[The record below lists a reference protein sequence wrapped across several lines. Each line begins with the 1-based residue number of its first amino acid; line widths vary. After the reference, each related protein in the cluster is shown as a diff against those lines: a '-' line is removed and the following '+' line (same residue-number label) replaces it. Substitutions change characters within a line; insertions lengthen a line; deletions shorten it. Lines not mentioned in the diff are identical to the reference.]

1 MNILL
6 VHNEY
11 AKRSGEEVAFENTV
25 AALAR
30 AGHRVRTFVKYSSSV
45 YKKPWGNIIAAGSG
59 IWSPSAAFEFSR
71 ICRDF
76 RPQVVHLQNIFP
88 LISPAIIQI
97 AELYGAAI
105 VHCLH
110 NYRMHCPTGLMLRGG
125 RPCEACASDGV
136 LSCVTNRCEGGI
148 FKSLAYALRT
158 YGARREL
165 DRYVRRF
172 IVLSTF
178 HREKLIAWGVASTKI
193 DVIPNYYIAP
203 DVRPKKSDP
212 GASYVAYLGRLRI
225 EKGVHTLLEVAR
237 SRPEIPFRL
246 AGHAEQL
253 MVPQTIPHNVS
264 LLGEISG
271 QQIWEFLH
279 GARLVVVPSIC
290 YEAQSFSALEA
301 MMMAKPVVAS
311 RIGGLLDV
319 VLDGETGRLFA
330 PGNAAELSKII
341 SELWGSPG
349 ECQRLGEN
357 GSLRVRTTYREDSF
371 TRRLEESYC
380 RAIKE
385 AYDSKI

>member
-45 YKKPWGNIIAAGSG
+45 YTKPLGGIIAAGSG
-59 IWSPSAAFEFSR
+59 IWSPSAAFEFSQ

-76 RPQVVHLQNIFP
+76 RPHVVHLQNIFP
-88 LISPAIIQI
+88 LISPAIIQV
-97 AELYGAAI
+97 AEHYGAAI

-125 RPCEACASDGV
+125 RPCEVCVRGGV
-136 LSCVTNRCEGGI
+136 LSCVKNRCEGSI
-148 FKSLAYALRT
+148 LKSVAYALRT
-158 YGARREL
+158 YCARREL

-178 HREKLIAWGVASTKI
+178 HREKLIGWGVNSAKI
-193 DVIPNYYIAP
+193 DVIPNYYAVP
-203 DVRPKKSDP
+203 CAHPVDSDSA
-212 GASYVAYLGRLRI
+212 ASYVAYLGRLRI
-225 EKGVHTLLEVAR
+225 EKGVHTLLKVAQML
-237 SRPEIPFRL
+237 PEISFRL

-253 MVPQTIPHNVS
+253 ILPDPIPHNVT
-264 LLGEISG
+264 LVGEISG
-271 QQIWEFLH
+271 QQIWDFLNR
-279 GARLVVVPSIC
+279 ARLVVVPSIC
-290 YEAQSFSALEA
+290 YEAQSFAALEA

-319 VLDGETGRLFA
+319 VLDGETGRLFS
-330 PGNAAELSKII
+330 PGSANELSEAILD
-341 SELWGSPG
+341 LWSSPA

-357 GSLRVRTTYREDSF
+357 GHLRVRTTYGEEAF
-371 TRRLEESYC
+371 TRRLEESYF
-380 RAIKE
+380 RAIE
-385 AYDSKI
+385 DLYESKI